1 MNLNETERHYD
12 VVKRAIEFIRD
23 NTLSQPGLAEVAES
37 VHMSEYH
44 LQRLFVQWAGISP
57 KRFMQSLTKQ
67 HAMQMLRQSDSLL
80 DVAHEVGLS
89 GTGRLHDL
97 MVTCEAMTPGEIQSL
112 GDKLVIE
119 YGVAMTPFGQA
130 MIGWTKRGICYLQFV
145 DEDIQLK
152 ENQLREQWPLASFQL
167 SYAQSIADK
176 IFPDEKGHTPERLNL
191 LVKGSNFQIKV
202 WEALINSQP
211 GELYSYG
218 QIAKKIDSPKASR
231 AVGTALANNNIGF
244 LIPCHRVIRGDGEVG
259 QFRWGASRKLA
270 IQSWES
276 ATTAG

>member
-23 NTLSQPGLAEVAES
+23 NTLSQPSLAEVAES

-97 MVTCEAMTPGEIQSL
+97 MVTSEAMTPGEIQSL

-119 YGVAMTPFGQA
+119 YGVAVTPFGEA
-130 MIGWTKRGICYLQFV
+130 LIGWTKRGICYLQFV
-145 DEDIQLK
+145 DQDIELK
-152 ENQLREQWPLASFQL
+152 ETHLREQWPLASFQL
-167 SYAQSIADK
+167 SDAQSVADK
-176 IFPDEKGHTPERLNL
+176 IFPSEKGHTPERLNL

-276 ATTAG
+276 ASIAG

>member
-12 VVKRAIEFIRD
+12 VVKSAIEFIRD
-23 NTLSQPGLAEVAES
+23 NTLNQPSLAEVAES

-67 HAMQMLRQSDSLL
+67 HAMQMLRQSGSLL

-119 YGVAMTPFGQA
+119 YGVAVTPFGQA
-130 MIGWTKRGICYLQFV
+130 LIGWTKRGICYLQFV
-145 DEDIQLK
+145 DEDIELK
-152 ENQLREQWPLASFQL
+152 ETHLREQWPLASFQL
-167 SYAQSIADK
+167 SDAQSVADK
-176 IFPDEKGHTPERLNL
+176 IFPSEKGNTPERLNL

-218 QIAKKIDSPKASR
+218 QIAR
-231 AVGTALANNNIGF
+231 R
-244 LIPCHRVIRGDGEVG
+244 LIHPRHQE
-259 QFRWGASRKLA
+259 Q
-270 IQSWES
+270 
-276 ATTAG
+276 